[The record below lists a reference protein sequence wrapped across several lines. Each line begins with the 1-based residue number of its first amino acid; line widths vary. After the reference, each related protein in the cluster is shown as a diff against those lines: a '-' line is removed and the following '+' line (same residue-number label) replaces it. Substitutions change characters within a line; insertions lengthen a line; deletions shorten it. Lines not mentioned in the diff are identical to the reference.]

1 MEGQTPPSFENG
13 FKNYLTSIPS
23 DKGPEAE
30 NPRCLGLQAIFDIF
44 SIYFFFEND
53 ELLKLLIIKAFTGT
67 LQSGIEDEISDYKA
81 LGCAFKSRYCLLFI
95 FFARKILSEGGR
107 LSLMRKRCRHLIHK
121 LVNFQFYIKR
131 IFDILPI
138 FCASSSL
145 SKIRFFC
152 FYRYLY
158 RILYLWYFFNPT
170 ISCGMF
176 GIAIGAFCGGYFTDR
191 FGRKTGIY
199 IMTTWSAMILFVQA
213 FSPNIYLYIILWT
226 LSMAFSHA
234 KYLSSVVY
242 SKFLLQV

>member
-1 MEGQTPPSFENG
+1 MEGQTPPPPFENG
-13 FKNYLTSIPS
+13 SKNYLTSIPS

-53 ELLKLLIIKAFTGT
+53 ELLKLLIINAFTGT
-67 LQSGIEDEISDYKA
+67 LQSGIEDKISDYKA
-81 LGCAFKSRYCLLFI
+81 LGYAFKSRYCLLFI
-95 FFARKILSEGGR
+95 FLARKILSEGGR

-158 RILYLWYFFNPT
+158 RILYLWYFLESYNKLWNVWNSNWRFLWWLFYRPVWQKNRDLYYDHVVRDD
-170 ISCGMF
+170 S
-176 GIAIGAFCGGYFTDR
+176 FCSG
-191 FGRKTGIY
+191 
-199 IMTTWSAMILFVQA
+199 
-213 FSPNIYLYIILWT
+213 
-226 LSMAFSHA
+226 
-234 KYLSSVVY
+234 
-242 SKFLLQV
+242 LQS